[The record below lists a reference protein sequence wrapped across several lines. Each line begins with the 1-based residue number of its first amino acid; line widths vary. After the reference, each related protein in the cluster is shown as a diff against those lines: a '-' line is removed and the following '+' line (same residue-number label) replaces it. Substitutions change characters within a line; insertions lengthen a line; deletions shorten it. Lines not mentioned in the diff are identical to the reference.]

1 MPYIIL
7 NEQSGPVY
15 PAFRADPHPV
25 EVMSAHLHTPLVSH
39 VPWPLQLFG
48 QVQIATKTNKQQRNS
63 FMKNDIFVYVEL

>member
-25 EVMSAHLHTPLVSH
+25 EVMSAHLHTPLAPH
-39 VPWPLQLFG
+39 VP
-48 QVQIATKTNKQQRNS
+48 
-63 FMKNDIFVYVEL
+63 